1 MGFLTATADLRRI
14 LISRTD
20 RLGDVI
26 LTLPVAVALRRAL
39 PEVDIAFLVTLYT
52 APLLRRIR
60 EIDTVLTVTEK
71 RTGLHLM
78 RIYKPDAVIFAR
90 PDFRLALDAVMARID
105 VRVGTGYRFYSGLFT
120 RWVYD
125 HRRRGV
131 KHESEYSVNL
141 LSPVL
146 GALQNVEMPELPV
159 SEAGAEEAERAL
171 QGAGVRGSYMV
182 LHPGDRG
189 SSPNY
194 APPGYAAV
202 AETLLRE
209 HDELTIVVTAGPG
222 ERPLAEQVAAG
233 VPYRHRIAIVEGL
246 SLDGLSELLRRARGY
261 LGGASGPAHLAALVG
276 TPVVSLFPAL
286 QPVWPARWRP
296 IGPDVATL
304 IPIPEEP
311 QCAVCPGRCEPENCV
326 RRIARERVVEA
337 CLQMLERHPVEAPM
351 QGSSPE
357 EV

>member
-1 MGFLTATADLRRI
+1 MGFLTPTADLHRI
-14 LISRTD
+14 LVSRTD

-39 PEVDIAFLVTLYT
+39 PEADIAFMVTPYT
-52 APLLRRIR
+52 APLVRRIR
-60 EIDTVLTVTEK
+60 EIDTVLTLTPK

-90 PDFRLALDAVMARID
+90 PEFRLALDATIARID
-105 VRVGTGYRFYSGLFT
+105 VRIGTGYRFYSGLFT

-141 LSPVL
+141 LGPLL
-146 GALQNVEMPELPV
+146 GTVPPVEMPELSV
-159 SEAGAEEAERAL
+159 SEAGVEEARRVLLAS
-171 QGAGVRGSYMV
+171 GVRGNYMV

-202 AETLLRE
+202 AEALLRE
-209 HDELTIVVTAGPG
+209 HDELTMVVTAGPG

-233 VPYRHRIAIVEGL
+233 VPYRHRIAVVEGL
-246 SLDGLSELLRRARGY
+246 SLDGLSEVLRGARGY
-261 LGGASGPAHLAALVG
+261 LGGSSGPAHLAALVG

-296 IGPDVATL
+296 LGSDVATL
-304 IPIPEEP
+304 IPTPEEP

-326 RRIARERVVEA
+326 RRISRERVVEA
-337 CLQMLERHPVEAPM
+337 CLQMLERHPAET
-351 QGSSPE
+351 SSPLQE
-357 EV
+357 E